1 MKRFWLSFVV
11 IGLLGGAPSGYAAA
25 ITVTATA
32 IVPNSDAVTDSLMA
46 GETIAAGQS
55 LVKKVSDG
63 KVYKA
68 DANDA
73 TLNGS
78 NATTSII
85 VGIALNGGA
94 VNQPISFIKG
104 GSFTMN
110 AGLTAGETYIVGATA
125 AGDINP
131 NADKASG
138 WLIFRLGY
146 ATSTTVFVMD
156 MKNTGVTL

>member
-1 MKRFWLSFVV
+1 M
-11 IGLLGGAPSGYAAA
+11 AA
-25 ITVTATA
+25 ITVTSTA
-32 IVPNSDAVTDSLMA
+32 IVPNSDASTDQLFA
-46 GETIAAGQS
+46 GETITAGMS
-55 LVKKVSDG
+55 VVKKISDG

-73 TLNGS
+73 ALNGS
-78 NATTSII
+78 SALTSVIL
-85 VGIALNGGA
+85 GIALNGGA
-94 VNQPISFIKG
+94 LNQPITFIKG

-110 AGLTAGETYIVGATA
+110 AGLTAGETYIVGAGI

-138 WLIFRLGY
+138 WLVHRLGY

-156 MKNTGVTL
+156 MKNTGVTI

>member
-1 MKRFWLSFVV
+1 M
-11 IGLLGGAPSGYAAA
+11 AA

-32 IVPNSDAVTDSLMA
+32 VVANSDAQTGVLPA
-46 GETIAAGQS
+46 GETLTAGQS
-55 LVKKVSDG
+55 LVKKTDG
-63 KVYKA
+63 KLYKS
-68 DANDA
+68 DANDS

-78 NATTSII
+78 VSTAPIA
-85 VGIALNGGA
+85 GIALNGGA
-94 VNQPISFIKG
+94 INQPISYIYG

-110 AGLTAGETYIVGATA
+110 AGLTAGETYIVGATL

-131 NADKASG
+131 VADKASG
-138 WLIFRLGY
+138 WLIWRLGY

>member
-1 MKRFWLSFVV
+1 M
-11 IGLLGGAPSGYAAA
+11 AA
-25 ITVTATA
+25 ITVTSTA
-32 IVPNSDAVTDSLMA
+32 IVPNSDAQTDTLFA
-46 GETIAAGQS
+46 GETISAGQAICS
-55 LVKKVSDG
+55 KLSDG
-63 KVYKA
+63 KVYKS

-78 NATTSII
+78 TTASTIR
-85 VGIALNGGA
+85 GIALNGGA
-94 VNQPISFIKG
+94 LNQPIMFIKG

-110 AGLTAGETYIVGATA
+110 AGLTAGETYIVGATL

-138 WLIFRLGY
+138 WRVFRLGY

-156 MKNTGVTL
+156 MKDTGVTL